1 MKNSYKYNFFGDG
14 GVAKAPSK
22 NTIKGTVLLMVFVVM
37 C

>member
-1 MKNSYKYNFFGDG
+1 MSFFGDG

-22 NTIKGTVLLMVFVVM
+22 NTIKGTVLLMVFAVI